1 MPLDYRACRERQ
13 KSRKMEIVS
22 RILQEKAS
30 IHKQKKG
37 QSRTKAIK
45 SARKLED
52 PGVWRR
58 RAWRYIGQTCSHS
71 AGATPQVKR
80 PRNPESVE
88 LWGVQAAGQAVL
100 LPGNHAGCHDHQTVQ
115 NTCDFSIRSLNYWE
129 SLFSWLLMLVWTK
142 TSSRWVWDGF
152 FEGNLSEEVNFQTHK
167 SQQASKPHTKYP
179 PFLFNYL
186 HPWVR
191 IQIGLSAQEKC
202 FHWIRKDTQN
212 VQKLQSVFLCL
223 RSSF

>member
-30 IHKQKKG
+30 IHKQKKS

-45 SARKLED
+45 SARKLEY

-58 RAWRYIGQTCSHS
+58 RAWQYIEQTCSHP

-80 PRNPESVE
+80 PQNPESVE
-88 LWGVQAAGQAVL
+88 LWGVQAAGRAVL
-100 LPGNHAGCHDHQTVQ
+100 LPGNHAGCHGHQTVQ
-115 NTCDFSIRSLNYWE
+115 NTCDFSIRSLNDWE

-142 TSSRWVWDGF
+142 TSSRWVWDVF
-152 FEGNLSEEVNFQTHK
+152 FLREF
-167 SQQASKPHTKYP
+167 
-179 PFLFNYL
+179 
-186 HPWVR
+186 VR
-191 IQIGLSAQEKC
+191 GGEFSNTQITTG
-202 FHWIRKDTQN
+202 I
-212 VQKLQSVFLCL
+212 
-223 RSSF
+223 